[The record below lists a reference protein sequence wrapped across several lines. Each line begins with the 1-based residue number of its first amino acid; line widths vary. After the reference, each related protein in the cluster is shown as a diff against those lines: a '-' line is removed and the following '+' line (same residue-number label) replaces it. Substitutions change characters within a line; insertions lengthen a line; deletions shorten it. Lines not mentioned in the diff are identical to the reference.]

1 MSFGQVLV
9 GLASLALGF
18 NQLRNGTRALGEAT
32 RYKPN
37 QARKQINASGSM
49 RIYKVKSLEDRIR
62 HLRGRVAK
70 GKVDPEVYA
79 FTRAALTKRCGSDWC
94 VREKDTL
101 KEADAI
107 FQAVRRNVRYTSD
120 IAGIDTYQSPSKTLR
135 LKAGDCDDYSSLI
148 CSMLLSAGIPCRF
161 KVIRTK
167 DSNDWNH
174 IYAQAGLPRQRP
186 TRWVSLDASVPVRFG
201 WEAPKSMVAES
212 KVFSVG

>member
-1 MSFGQVLV
+1 MSLGQVVL
-9 GLASLALGF
+9 GLASLALGL
-18 NQLRNGTRALGEAT
+18 QQIRKGTKTLGEAT
-32 RYKPN
+32 RGYRAPTSTRGTFGK
-37 QARKQINASGSM
+37 M
-49 RIYKVKSLEDRIR
+49 TVHEVKSLDDRIR
-62 HLRGRVAK
+62 HLRERVAK

-101 KEADAI
+101 KEAEAI
-107 FQAVRRNVRYTSD
+107 FNAVRSNVRYTSD
-120 IAGIDTYQSPSKTLR
+120 IAGIDTYQNPARTLR

-148 CSMLLSAGIPCRF
+148 CSALLSAGIPCRF

-167 DSNDWNH
+167 DANEWNH
-174 IYAQAGLPRQRP
+174 IYVQAGIPKNNPKQ
-186 TRWVSLDASVPVRFG
+186 WVSMDASVPVRFG